1 MESIANFT
9 FEIATEI
16 LPEKKENTRQALLG
30 ELYTLYL
37 NYVNKDYQIKNR
49 KRFYHF
55 IRLHYPTALSKKE
68 EYYKHKDEFKN
79 AKLPDHQKFLK
90 PIASDDFLWW
100 GRFRH
105 LKGEEGLEQLRT
117 VISEAKDKEY
127 RGEDVALYILGSC
140 GKLTV
145 DNK

>member
-1 MESIANFT
+1 MQSIANIS
-9 FEIATEI
+9 FEIATET
-16 LPEKKENTRQALLG
+16 LQEKKENTRQALLA
-30 ELYTLYL
+30 TLYGIYL
-37 NYVNKDYQIKNR
+37 DYVNKDYQTKNR
-49 KRFYHF
+49 KRYYRYVRVH
-55 IRLHYPTALSKKE
+55 HPTALSKKE
-68 EYYKHKDEFKN
+68 EYHSYKLEFKN

-100 GRFRH
+100 GRFSH

-140 GKLTV
+140 GKLST
-145 DNK
+145 DKT